1 MKVLVFG
8 AGGKT
13 GSLVVQKALAAGHE
27 VSVFVR
33 DGFHGANAD
42 IHVITGDATDAA
54 EVRGALEGQDA
65 VIDTI
70 GGDAPYKSTDLER
83 TAAHNIVDA
92 MQSGGAKRLVVV
104 SMMGIGDSKEQAP
117 FWYEHILLPTFLR
130 GADKDKTAME
140 EEVKNSGLEFVIA
153 RPPLLLDE
161 PATQQVKVLKVAEKG
176 HKITREDLAQ
186 FLVDQLGKTEWLG
199 QAVTVVNS

>member
-8 AGGKT
+8 AAGKT
-13 GSLVVQKALAAGHE
+13 GSLVVKKALAAGHE

-33 DGFHGANAD
+33 EGFHGANAD
-42 IHVITGDATDAA
+42 IHVITGDAKDAA
-54 EVRGALEGQDA
+54 EVRGALGGQDA

-70 GGDAPYKSTDLER
+70 GGDAPYKSTDLES
-83 TAAHNIVDA
+83 TAARNIVDG
-92 MQSGGAKRLVVV
+92 MQAGGAKRLVVV
-104 SMMGIGDSKEQAP
+104 SMMGVGDSKEQAP
-117 FWYEHILLPTFLR
+117 FWYEHILLPLFLS
-130 GADKDKTAME
+130 GADKDKTGME
-140 EEVKNSGLEFVIA
+140 AEVKSSGLEFVIA

-186 FLVDQLGKTEWLG
+186 FLVDQLGATEWLG